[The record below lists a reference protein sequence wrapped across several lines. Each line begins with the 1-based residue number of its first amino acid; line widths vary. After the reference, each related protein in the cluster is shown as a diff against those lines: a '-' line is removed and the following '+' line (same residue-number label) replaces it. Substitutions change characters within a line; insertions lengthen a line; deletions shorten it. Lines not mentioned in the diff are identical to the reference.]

1 MQLLGDNI
9 IASVLRFAVFLF
21 FVILLGRL
29 VLDWVQ
35 AFARDWRP
43 RGPLLV
49 VAEFIYTITDPPLKA
64 LRRVIPPLTL
74 GTLRLDLAF
83 LVLMVGTSLL
93 MTIL

>member
-1 MQLLGDNI
+1 MQLLGQNI
-9 IASVLRFAVFLF
+9 VASVIRFAVFLF

-49 VAEFIYTITDPPLKA
+49 VAEFVYTITDPPLKA
-64 LRRVIPPLTL
+64 LRRMIPPLTL

-83 LVLMVGTSLL
+83 LVLMIGVSLL
-93 MTIL
+93 TGIL

>member
-1 MQLLGDNI
+1 MLLGQNI
-9 IASVLRFAVFLF
+9 VASALRFVVFLF

-43 RGPLLV
+43 RGAILV
-49 VAEFIYTITDPPLKA
+49 VAEFVYTITDPPLKA
-64 LRRVIPPLTL
+64 LRKVIPPLTL

-83 LVLMVGTSLL
+83 LVLMLLTSLAL
-93 MTIL
+93 SLL